1 MDIDA
6 KIAEADLYM
15 QHGLTENAFEVY
27 RAVLDTLGDQ
37 AHPRRAEIEAKID
50 SAASQQEDAKSPP
63 PAVTMTTGA
72 TQDEHERRFDN
83 CLGLIEAGFH
93 SDAIDELNFLL
104 ERGFKP
110 GLVEA
115 KIGECLLAM
124 DETVSALHHLEQ
136 AAGDRELTKG
146 EKLDILD
153 RLADTAEELG
163 ETDKV
168 VTALESIKRLDPEFR
183 NASSRLEKIQAE
195 VSKFGRFYALFR
207 KGLLTEEMFDRA
219 VAMAQQRSKSVT
231 TILYNDFELEKDA
244 LGESLSEFFK
254 CPFVEFNELEVG
266 PTPKVIKGIK
276 EHFWRGNHCIPIKE
290 SKSGNLHIAAED
302 PQDHGMLDNLRGLF
316 KSASMQFSVALQED
330 IDKFIDF
337 FHGKHQGFLD
347 ESDDDLFGELELVED
362 ADEDDEFSEADL
374 EEGDSEGL
382 VVKVTNRII
391 EEAFSNGVSDIHIE
405 SLAGRRGALVRFR
418 IDGECQNFQTIPYNY
433 KRALVSRIKI
443 LAKLD
448 IAEKRLP
455 QDGKIKFRTR
465 RGRNIELRV
474 ATLPTVGGNEDVVLR
489 ILAGGDALPL
499 KKIGLLDDNLA
510 TFKKLL
516 KMPYGL
522 VLVVGPTGS
531 GKTTTLHAGLNFIN
545 TPEKKI
551 WTVEDPVE
559 IVQDGLRQVQV
570 LQKINLDFSR
580 VLRAFLRAD
589 PDVIMVGETRDHET
603 ANTVIEAALT
613 GHLVFSTLHTNSAPE
628 TVTRLLGM
636 GIDPFN
642 FADSLLGVLA
652 QRLIR
657 RLCPHCRK
665 PYKPVREDIDRILND
680 FGDNPTN
687 PLNAD
692 DIKGLTL
699 FKASG
704 CTHCQRSGY
713 KGRIGIHEL
722 LVCTDQMKEMIE
734 RNAPVAQIRQAALD
748 GGMRTLKQDWIMK
761 MLQGDTDLSQVL
773 SATIK

>member
-15 QHGLTENAFEVY
+15 EHGLTENAYDVY
-27 RAVLDTLGDQ
+27 RSILDAIGDEP
-37 AHPRRAEIEAKID
+37 HPRRAEVEAKLE
-50 SAASQQEDAKSPP
+50 SAAARPEDSKA
-63 PAVTMTTGA
+63 PAPTPGDGDPTVA
-72 TQDEHERRFDN
+72 EYERRFEN
-83 CLGLIEAGFH
+83 CLGLIEAEFH
-93 SDAIDELNFLL
+93 SDALDELNFLL
-104 ERGFKP
+104 ERGYRP
-110 GLVEA
+110 GMVEA

-124 DETVSALHHLEQ
+124 DETENALAHLER
-136 AAGDRELTKG
+136 ASADRKLRKE
-146 EKLDILD
+146 ERLDILD
-153 RLADTAEELG
+153 RLADTAEKLG
-163 ETDKV
+163 DTDKV
-168 VTALESIKRLDPEFR
+168 INALEAIKVIDPDFR
-183 NASSRLEKIQAE
+183 NAGQRLENIRAAID
-195 VSKFGRFYALFR
+195 KFGRYYTLYR
-207 KGLLTEEMFDRA
+207 KKLITEDQFDRA
-219 VAMAQQRSKSVT
+219 VAMSQQRGKSVT
-231 TILYNDFELEKDA
+231 TILYNDFEIDKEA
-244 LGESLSEFFK
+244 LGESLSDFYK

-266 PTPKVIKGIK
+266 PTPKVTKGIK
-276 EHFWRGNHCIPIKE
+276 EHFWRTNHCVPIRE

-302 PQDHGMLDNLRGLF
+302 PQDQNMLENLRGLF
-316 KSASMQFSVALQED
+316 KSASLQFSVALQED

-337 FHGKHQGFLD
+337 FYGKNQGILD
-347 ESDDDLFGELELVED
+347 EGDEDLFGELELVEES
-362 ADEDDEFSEADL
+362 DEEDEGEYDL
-374 EEGDSEGL
+374 DEGDAEGL
-382 VVKVTNRII
+382 VVKVANRII
-391 EEAFSNGVSDIHIE
+391 EEAYSRGVSDIHIE

-418 IDGECQNFQTIPYNY
+418 IDGECQNFQSIPYNY
-433 KRALVSRIKI
+433 KKALVSRIKI

-489 ILAGGDALPL
+489 ILASGDALPL
-499 KKIGLLDDNLA
+499 KKIGLLEDNLE

-516 KMPYGL
+516 RMPYGL

-570 LQKINLDFSR
+570 HQKINLDFAR

-589 PDVIMVGETRDHET
+589 PDVIMVGETRDTET

-652 QRLIR
+652 QRLIK

-665 PYKPVREDIDRILND
+665 PYRPTDEDIDRIVSEYGNH
-680 FGDNPTN
+680 PAK
-687 PLNAD
+687 PLDPDSLKNA
-692 DIKGLTL
+692 TL
-699 FKASG
+699 YRAHG
-704 CTHCQRSGY
+704 CNHCQRTGY

-722 LVCTDQMKEMIE
+722 LVSNDQLKELIE
-734 RNAPVAQIRQAALD
+734 KNAPVAEIREAALK
-748 GGMRTLKQDWIMK
+748 GGMRTLKQDGIMK
-761 MLQGDTDLSQVL
+761 MLQGDTDMNQVL
-773 SATIK
+773 AATIK

>member
-15 QHGLTENAFEVY
+15 QHGLTENAYDVY
-27 RAVLDTLGDQ
+27 RSILEALGD
-37 AHPRRAEIEAKID
+37 APHPRRAEVEAKLE
-50 SAASQQEDAKSPP
+50 SAAARPEDSKGPSPP
-63 PAVTMTTGA
+63 P
-72 TQDEHERRFDN
+72 DEPIVDEYERRFDN
-83 CLGLIEAGFH
+83 CLGLIEAEFH
-93 SDAIDELNFLL
+93 SDALDELNFLL
-104 ERGFKP
+104 ERGFRP
-110 GLVEA
+110 GIVEA

-124 DETVSALHHLEQ
+124 DETVNALHHLER
-136 AAGDRELTKG
+136 ASTDRELSR
-146 EKLDILD
+146 EERLDILD
-153 RLADTAEELG
+153 RLADTAEKLG
-163 ETDKV
+163 DTEKV
-168 VTALESIKRLDPEFR
+168 MNALESIRMIDPEFR
-183 NASSRLEKIQAE
+183 NASQRLENIRAAIE
-195 VSKFGRFYALFR
+195 KFGRYYTLHR
-207 KGLLTEEMFDRA
+207 KGLLTEEQFDRA
-219 VAMAQQRSKSVT
+219 VAMSQQRGKSIT
-231 TILYNDFELEKDA
+231 TILFNDFEIEKEA
-244 LGESLSEFFK
+244 LGESLSDFFK

-266 PTPKVIKGIK
+266 PTPKVTKGIK
-276 EHFWRGNHCIPIKE
+276 EHFWRANHCVPIRE

-302 PQDHGMLDNLRGLF
+302 PQDQNMLENLRGLF
-316 KSASMQFSVALQED
+316 KSASLQFSVALQED

-337 FHGKHQGFLD
+337 FYGKHQGILEEGD
-347 ESDDDLFGELELVED
+347 EDLFGELELVED
-362 ADEDDEFSEADL
+362 SEEEEETDYDL
-374 EEGDSEGL
+374 EDGDAEGI
-382 VVKVTNRII
+382 VVKVANRII
-391 EEAFSNGVSDIHIE
+391 EEAYSRGVSDIHIE

-433 KRALVSRIKI
+433 KRALVSRFKI
-443 LAKLD
+443 LSKLD

-499 KKIGLLDDNLA
+499 KKIGLLEDNLE

-570 LQKINLDFSR
+570 HQKINLDFAR

-652 QRLIR
+652 QRLIK

-665 PYKPVREDIDRILND
+665 PYKPSDEDVDRILTEY
-680 FGDNPTN
+680 GEHPTK
-687 PLNAD
+687 PLD
-692 DIKGLTL
+692 PDTFKGITL
-699 FKASG
+699 YRAHG

-722 LVCTDQMKEMIE
+722 LVTDDRLKELIE
-734 RNAPVAQIRQAALD
+734 KNAPVAQIREAALL
-748 GGMRTLKQDWIMK
+748 GGMRTLKQDGIMK
-761 MLQGDTDLSQVL
+761 MLQGDTDMDQVL

>member
-1 MDIDA
+1 MDIDT
-6 KIAEADLYM
+6 KIKEADLYM
-15 QHGLTENAFEVY
+15 QHGLTEDAFNTY
-27 RAVLDTLGDQ
+27 RSILEAMGDEG
-37 AHPRRAEIEAKID
+37 HPRRAEIEAKLES
-50 SAASQQEDAKSPP
+50 SAAQPEDSKSPT
-63 PAVTMTTGA
+63 PAAIDGA
-72 TQDEHERRFDN
+72 DDEFERRFDN
-83 CLGLIEAGFH
+83 CLGLIEAEFH
-93 SDAIDELNFLL
+93 SDALDELNFLL

-110 GLVEA
+110 GMVEA
-115 KIGECLLAM
+115 KIGECLLGM
-124 DETVSALHHLEQ
+124 DETTSALHHLER
-136 AAGDRELTKG
+136 AATDRELAKND
-146 EKLDILD
+146 KLGILD
-153 RLADTAEELG
+153 RIADTAEKLG
-163 ETDKV
+163 ETDKIIG
-168 VTALESIKRLDPEFR
+168 ALESIKNIDPGFR
-183 NASSRLEKIQAE
+183 NAGQRLDKLKTSIA
-195 VSKFGRFYALFR
+195 KFGRFYTLFR
-207 KGLLTEEMFDRA
+207 KGLLTEEQFDRA
-219 VAMAQQRSKSVT
+219 VAMSQQRSKSLT
-231 TILYNDFELEKDA
+231 NILYNDFEIEKEA

-276 EHFWRGNHCIPIKE
+276 EHFWRQNKCVPIKE
-290 SKSGNLHIAAED
+290 SKSGNMHIAAED
-302 PQDHGMLDNLRGLF
+302 PTDQSMLDNLRGLI
-316 KSASMQFSVALQED
+316 KSASLQFSVALQED

-337 FHGKHQGFLD
+337 FHGKHQGFMD
-347 ESDDDLFGELELVED
+347 ESDDDLFGELELVEE
-362 ADEDDEFSEADL
+362 ADEEELSEADL
-374 EEGDSEGL
+374 EEGDAEGL
-382 VVKVTNRII
+382 VVKVANRII
-391 EEAFSNGVSDIHIE
+391 EEAYSRGVSDIHIE
-405 SLAGRRGALVRFR
+405 SLTGRRGALIRFR

-433 KRALVSRIKI
+433 KRALVSRVKI
-443 LAKLD
+443 LSKLD

-474 ATLPTVGGNEDVVLR
+474 ATLSTVGGNEDVVLR

-499 KKIGLLDDNLA
+499 KKIGLLEDNLD
-510 TFKKLL
+510 TLKKLL

-531 GKTTTLHAGLNFIN
+531 GKTTTLHAGLHFIN

-570 LQKINLDFSR
+570 LQKINLDFTR

-665 PYKPVREDIDRILND
+665 PFKPKAEDIERILVD
-680 FGDNPTN
+680 YGDHPTK
-687 PLNAD
+687 PLTAE
-692 DIKGLTL
+692 DIKGRTL
-699 FKASG
+699 FKANG

-722 LVCTDQMKEMIE
+722 LTTSDHMKELIE
-734 RNAPVAQIRQAALD
+734 SNAQVAQIREEAMAK
-748 GGMRTLKQDWIMK
+748 GMRTLKQDGIMK
-761 MLQGDTDLSQVL
+761 MLQGDTDLDQVL
-773 SATIK
+773 SSTIK